1 MKDFSNSE
9 FVNLLAIRII
19 YAEIVSFSNCNV
31 VFCPKMLKYK
41 KNCFHNQLL
50 NNSATDCVLND
61 LEFRL
66 NDKRA
71 KLFLLEKNKTFFI
84 KTNIHCK
91 KTINMLENNLCFS
104 PYIITLQ
111 QHYKMFNCIFL
122 LYVWMKLIIPQKKRQ
137 TQVVSRGL
145 KCFQFKTKLFSLR
158 SFLRKNRF
166 ERKFTVLYSS
176 KLRERKRGKTRRV
189 VKRKRNRK
197 KKERGRERVRQ

>member
-91 KTINMLENNLCFS
+91 KTINMLENNLCF
-104 PYIITLQ
+104 
-111 QHYKMFNCIFL
+111 
-122 LYVWMKLIIPQKKRQ
+122 
-137 TQVVSRGL
+137 
-145 KCFQFKTKLFSLR
+145 FSLHYYTAVALHLHQPKCSIAFFCCMSGLNGLFR
-158 SFLRKNRF
+158 RKTDRQLF
-166 ERKFTVLYSS
+166 FT
-176 KLRERKRGKTRRV
+176 
-189 VKRKRNRK
+189 
-197 KKERGRERVRQ
+197 